1 MLILGEIARQNDL
14 NINELELSEEFREM
28 ATRMGQ
34 DHEIIRK
41 YYEANNLVDSVQ
53 QKLLEEKTLNYL
65 VEGAK
70 ISEVEA
76 DTIHGEQ
83 P

>member
-1 MLILGEIARQNDL
+1 MKSSA
-14 NINELELSEEFREM
+14 
-28 ATRMGQ
+28 
-34 DHEIIRK
+34 EIIRK
-41 YYEANNLVDSVQ
+41 YYEANNLVDSFQ
-53 QKLLEEKTLNYL
+53 QNLLEEKTLNYL

-76 DTIHGEQ
+76 DIIHGEK